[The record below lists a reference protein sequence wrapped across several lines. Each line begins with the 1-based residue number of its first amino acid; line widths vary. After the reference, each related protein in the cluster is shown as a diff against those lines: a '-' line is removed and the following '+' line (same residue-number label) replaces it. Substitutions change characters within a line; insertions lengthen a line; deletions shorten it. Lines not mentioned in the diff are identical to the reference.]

1 MRMIAMMIAIMI
13 INRTVLVLLLKTTGV
28 IDRFRF
34 FLCYYKF
41 RKRNSLLLRVLLYV
55 LKKELRNFNFNFF
68 F

>member
-34 FLCYYKF
+34 FFFYKF

>member
-34 FLCYYKF
+34 FF
-41 RKRNSLLLRVLLYV
+41 VIISLE
-55 LKKELRNFNFNFF
+55 KEILFF
-68 F
+68 